1 MQANTLIS
9 SSIKSIHPVEDG
21 NKALEMM
28 DQFRIHHLAIVKNNF
43 YLGVISDKEIMSWNS
58 EDDSIEEHLANLAA
72 PYVRHNQHL
81 FDIIEVLEKNNLS
94 IVPVL
99 DEKNH
104 YLGVI
109 TSRKL
114 LYSIA
119 KSATIQSPGGVII
132 LEMPDHDY
140 SLTEI
145 ASIVESNNTKI
156 LSSYIISKPNSTNIE
171 VTIKLNKQEVTA
183 IIKDFE
189 RHEYKVSAS
198 YKDEEADG
206 DYLERYESLMRF
218 LNP

>member
-58 EDDSIEEHLANLAA
+58 EDDSIEEHLNNLAA
-72 PYVRHNQHL
+72 PYVKYNQHL

-156 LSSYIISKPNSTNIE
+156 LSSYIISKPNSINIE

-198 YKDEEADG
+198 YKDEDADG
-206 DYLERYESLMRF
+206 NYLERYESLMRF

>member
-21 NKALEMM
+21 NRALDMM
-28 DQFRIHHLAIVKNNF
+28 DQFRINHLAIVKKKYF
-43 YLGVISDKEIMSWNS
+43 LGVVSDKEIMNWDS
-58 EDDSIEEHLANLAA
+58 EDESIEEHLNNLAS
-72 PYVRHNQHL
+72 PHVKYNQHL
-81 FDIIEVLEKNNLS
+81 FDIIEVLERNNLS
-94 IVPVL
+94 AVPVL
-99 DEKNH
+99 DKQNH

-114 LYSIA
+114 MYTIA
-119 KSATIQSPGGVII
+119 KSVTIQSDGGVIV
-132 LEMPDHDY
+132 LEMNNNDY

-156 LSSYIISKPNSTNIE
+156 LSSYIISTPNSTNIE
-171 VTIKLNKQEVTA
+171 VTIKLNKQDITA

-189 RHEYKVSAS
+189 RRKYKVSAS
-198 YKDEEADG
+198 YKEEEADG
-206 DYLERYESLMRF
+206 DFLERYESLMRF

>member
-21 NKALEMM
+21 NRALQMM
-28 DQFRIHHLAIVKNNF
+28 DQFRIHHLAIVKNNYF
-43 YLGVISDKEIMSWNS
+43 LAVISDKEIMNWDS
-58 EDDSIEEHLANLAA
+58 EDESIEEHLNNLAS
-72 PYVRHNQHL
+72 PYVKYNQHL
-81 FDIIEVLEKNNLS
+81 FDIIEVLETNNLS
-94 IVPVL
+94 VVPVL

-104 YLGVI
+104 YLGVV

-114 LYSIA
+114 MYSIA
-119 KSATIQSPGGVII
+119 KSATIQSAGGVIV
-132 LEMPDHDY
+132 LEMNNTDY

-171 VTIKLNKQEVTA
+171 VTIKLNKQDITA

-189 RHEYKVSAS
+189 RREYKVSAS
-198 YKDEEADG
+198 YKEEEADG
-206 DYLERYESLMRF
+206 NFPERYESLMRF

>member
-9 SSIKSIHPVEDG
+9 SSIKSVHPVEDG
-21 NKALEMM
+21 NRALEMM
-28 DQFRIHHLAIVKNNF
+28 DQFRVNHLAIVKNNF
-43 YLGVISDKEIMSWNS
+43 YLGIVSDKEIMNWES
-58 EDDSIEEHLANLAA
+58 ENDSIEKHLNNLVS
-72 PYVRHNQHL
+72 PYVKYNQHL

-94 IVPVL
+94 AVPVL

-114 LYSIA
+114 VYSIA
-119 KSATIQSPGGVII
+119 RSATIQSPGGVIV
-132 LEMPDHDY
+132 LEMNNTDY

-145 ASIVESNNTKI
+145 ASIVESNEVKI
-156 LSSYIISKPNSTNIE
+156 LSSYIISKPNSTSIE
-171 VTIKLNKQEVTA
+171 VTIKLNKQDVVT

-189 RHEYKVSAS
+189 RRGYNVSAS
-198 YKDEEADG
+198 YKDEESNEDF
-206 DYLERYESLMRF
+206 LERYESLMRF

>member
-21 NKALEMM
+21 NRALEMM
-28 DQFRIHHLAIVKNNF
+28 DQFRINHLAIVKKKYF
-43 YLGVISDKEIMSWNS
+43 LGVVSDKEIMNWDS
-58 EDDSIEEHLANLAA
+58 EDESIEEHLNNLAS
-72 PYVRHNQHL
+72 PHVKYNQHL
-81 FDIIEVLEKNNLS
+81 FDIIEVLERNNLS
-94 IVPVL
+94 AVPVL
-99 DEKNH
+99 DKQNH

-114 LYSIA
+114 MYTIA
-119 KSATIQSPGGVII
+119 KSVTIQSVGGVIV
-132 LEMPDHDY
+132 LEINNNDY

-156 LSSYIISKPNSTNIE
+156 LSSYIISRPNSTNIE
-171 VTIKLNKQEVTA
+171 VTIKLNKQDITS

-189 RHEYKVSAS
+189 RRKYKVSAS
-198 YKDEEADG
+198 YKEEEADG
-206 DYLERYESLMRF
+206 DFLERYESLMRF

>member
-21 NKALEMM
+21 NRALEMM

-43 YLGVISDKEIMSWNS
+43 YLGVISDKEIMNWDS
-58 EDDSIEEHLANLAA
+58 EDESIEEHLNNLAA
-72 PYVRHNQHL
+72 PHIKYNQHL

-99 DEKNH
+99 DENNH

-114 LYSIA
+114 MYSIA
-119 KSATIQSPGGVII
+119 KSATIQSPGGVIV
-132 LEMPDHDY
+132 LEMNNTDY

-145 ASIVESNNTKI
+145 ANIVESNNTKI
-156 LSSYIISKPNSTNIE
+156 LSSYIISKPNSTKIE
-171 VTIKLNKQEVTA
+171 VTIKLNKQDVTT

-189 RHEYKVSAS
+189 RREYNISAS
-198 YKDEEADG
+198 YKDEDTNN
-206 DYLERYESLMRF
+206 DCLERYESLMRF

>member
-9 SSIKSIHPVEDG
+9 SSIQSIHPIEDG
-21 NKALEMM
+21 NRALEMM
-28 DQFRIHHLAIVKNNF
+28 DQFRINHLAIVKNNF
-43 YLGVISDKEIMSWNS
+43 YLGVVSNKEIMNWDS
-58 EDDSIEEHLANLAA
+58 EDDSIEEHLNNLAA
-72 PYVRHNQHL
+72 PHVKYNQHL

-94 IVPVL
+94 VVPVL
-99 DEKNH
+99 DENNH

-109 TSRKL
+109 TSKKL
-114 LYSIA
+114 MYSIA
-119 KSATIQSPGGVII
+119 KSATIQSPGGVIV
-132 LEMPDHDY
+132 LEMNTNDY

-171 VTIKLNKQEVTA
+171 VTIKLNKQDITV

-189 RHEYKVSAS
+189 RREYNVSAS
-198 YKDEEADG
+198 YKDEKADG
-206 DYLERYESLMRF
+206 DFSERYESLMRF

>member
-1 MQANTLIS
+1 M
-9 SSIKSIHPVEDG
+9 
-21 NKALEMM
+21 
-28 DQFRIHHLAIVKNNF
+28 
-43 YLGVISDKEIMSWNS
+43 GVISDKEIMSWNS
-58 EDDSIEEHLANLAA
+58 EDDSIEEHLTNLAA

>member
-9 SSIKSIHPVEDG
+9 SSIKSINPVEDG
-21 NKALEMM
+21 NTALKMM
-28 DQFRIHHLAIVKNNF
+28 DQFRINHLAVVKDKYF
-43 YLGVISDKEIMSWNS
+43 LAVISDKEIMNWDS
-58 EDDSIEEHLANLAA
+58 EYDSIEEHLTNLAS
-72 PYVRHNQHL
+72 PHIKYNQHL

-99 DEKNH
+99 DKENQ
-104 YLGVI
+104 YLGII

-114 LYSIA
+114 MYTIA
-119 KSATIQSPGGVII
+119 KSATIQSAGGVIV
-132 LEMPDHDY
+132 LEMNQNDY

-156 LSSYIISKPNSTNIE
+156 LSSYIISKPDSTDIE
-171 VTIKLNKQEVTA
+171 VTIKLNKQDITA

-189 RHEYKVSAS
+189 RREYHVSAS
-198 YKDEEADG
+198 YKEEENDT
-206 DYLERYESLMRF
+206 DFLERYESLMRF

>member
-21 NKALEMM
+21 YRALQMM
-28 DQFRIHHLAIVKNNF
+28 DQFRINHLAIVKNKYF
-43 YLGVISDKEIMSWNS
+43 LGVISDKEIMNWDS
-58 EDDSIEEHLANLAA
+58 EDESIEEHLTNLAS
-72 PYVRHNQHL
+72 PHVKYNQHL

-94 IVPVL
+94 VVPVL
-99 DEKNH
+99 DEKKH

-114 LYSIA
+114 MYAIA
-119 KSATIQSPGGVII
+119 KSATIQSTGGVIV
-132 LEMPDHDY
+132 LEINHNDY

-145 ASIVESNNTKI
+145 ASIVESNNIKI

-171 VTIKLNKQEVTA
+171 VTIKLNKQDITS

-189 RHEYKVSAS
+189 RHEYKISAS
-198 YKDEEADG
+198 YKEEEADG
-206 DYLERYESLMRF
+206 DFLERYESLMRF

>member
-58 EDDSIEEHLANLAA
+58 EDDSIEEHLNNLAA
-72 PYVRHNQHL
+72 PYVKYNQHL

-189 RHEYKVSAS
+189 RHEYKVSGS

>member
-58 EDDSIEEHLANLAA
+58 EDDSIEEHLTNLAA

-156 LSSYIISKPNSTNIE
+156 LSSYIISKPNSINIE

-189 RHEYKVSAS
+189 RHEYKVSGS

>member
-21 NKALEMM
+21 NRAMEMM
-28 DQFRIHHLAIVKNNF
+28 DQFRVHHLAIVKNKF
-43 YLGVISDKEIMSWNS
+43 YLGVVSDKEIMNWES
-58 EDDSIEEHLANLAA
+58 EDDLIEEHLNNLAA
-72 PYVRHNQHL
+72 PHVKYNQHL

-94 IVPVL
+94 VVPVL
-99 DEKNH
+99 DEKNQ

-109 TSRKL
+109 TNRKL
-114 LYSIA
+114 MYSIA
-119 KSATIQSPGGVII
+119 KSATIQSPGGVIV
-132 LEMPDHDY
+132 LEMSNNDY

-156 LSSYIISKPNSTNIE
+156 LSSYIISKPKSTNIE
-171 VTIKLNKQEVTA
+171 VTIKLNKQDVTA

-189 RHEYKVSAS
+189 RRQYNISAS

-206 DYLERYESLMRF
+206 DFSERYESLMRF

>member
-1 MQANTLIS
+1 MQAKSLIS

-21 NKALEMM
+21 NTALEMM
-28 DQFRIHHLAIVKNNF
+28 DQYRVNHLAIVKNDF
-43 YLGVISDKEIMSWNS
+43 YLAAVSDKEIMNWNS
-58 EDDSIEEHLANLAA
+58 EDDAIEDHLNNLAA
-72 PYVRHNQHL
+72 PHVKHNQHL

-94 IVPVL
+94 VVPVL
-99 DEKNH
+99 DEENR

-114 LYSIA
+114 MYSIA
-119 KSATIQSPGGVII
+119 KSATIQSPGGVIV
-132 LEMPDHDY
+132 LEMNNNDY

-171 VTIKLNKQEVTA
+171 VTIKLNKQDVTT

-189 RHEYKVSAS
+189 RRGYNISAS
-198 YKDEEADG
+198 YKDEEADK
-206 DYLERYESLMRF
+206 DFSERYESLMRF

>member
-58 EDDSIEEHLANLAA
+58 EDDSIEEHLTNLAA
-72 PYVRHNQHL
+72 PYVKYNQHL

-198 YKDEEADG
+198 YKDEDADG
-206 DYLERYESLMRF
+206 NYLERYESLMRF

>member
-1 MQANTLIS
+1 MQAKTLIS

-21 NKALEMM
+21 NRAMEMM
-28 DQFRIHHLAIVKNNF
+28 DQFRVHHLAIVKNNF
-43 YLGVISDKEIMSWNS
+43 YLGVISDKEIMNWAS
-58 EDDSIEEHLANLAA
+58 EDDSIEDHLNNLAA
-72 PYVRHNQHL
+72 PHVKYNQHL

-94 IVPVL
+94 VVPVL
-99 DEKNH
+99 DEKNQ

-109 TSRKL
+109 TNRKL
-114 LYSIA
+114 MYSIA

-132 LEMPDHDY
+132 LEMNNNDY

-156 LSSYIISKPNSTNIE
+156 LSSYIISKPKSTNIE
-171 VTIKLNKQEVTA
+171 VTIKLNKQDVTA

-189 RHEYKVSAS
+189 RRQYNISAS
-198 YKDEEADG
+198 YKDEEAD
-206 DYLERYESLMRF
+206 DDFSERYESLMRF

>member
-43 YLGVISDKEIMSWNS
+43 YLGVISDKEIMSCNS
-58 EDDSIEEHLANLAA
+58 EDDSIEEHLTNLAA

-189 RHEYKVSAS
+189 RHEYKVSGS